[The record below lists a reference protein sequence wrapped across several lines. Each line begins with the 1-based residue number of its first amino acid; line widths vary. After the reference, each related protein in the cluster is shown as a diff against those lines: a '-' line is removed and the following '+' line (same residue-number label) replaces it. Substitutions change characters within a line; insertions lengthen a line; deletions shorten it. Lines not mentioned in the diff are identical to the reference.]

1 MTESA
6 EARISEVPTS
16 APPFFGLRLALANL
30 GLFTALLTPVL
41 VTLAVRIGE
50 VAPETKEASLGLV
63 TAVGAFVA
71 LVANPLFGRLSDRTT
86 ARFGRRRP
94 WLVGG
99 VLAGTAGLALI
110 ALVPS
115 VPVILLGWCLA
126 QLAFNA
132 TLASLTATIP
142 DLVPPADRG
151 RVSGAMG
158 FSQLAAVL
166 LGSGV
171 AALFPQAAAQFLIPA
186 AVAVVIITGFAL
198 TLPDRPAEPGL
209 PAFSVRE
216 FLSSFWVNPVRHPD
230 FGWAWLTR
238 FLVVLGAFAAVPY
251 LAFFLDDRIGVPR
264 DRVVATVGLLAAM
277 TYGLGA
283 LTAALGGWLSD
294 KAGRRKPF
302 VIGAAVLMA
311 AAGVILATAH
321 SLPMVVLAQAVGG
334 IGTGLFFAVDLAL
347 VTQVLPSA
355 GNAAKD
361 LGVINVA
368 NALPQSFGPAV
379 APILLA
385 LGSGKNYTAL
395 YLFAAAAGLI
405 GAALVTRIRSVP

>member
-1 MTESA
+1 
-6 EARISEVPTS
+6 
-16 APPFFGLRLALANL
+16 
-30 GLFTALLTPVL
+30 
-41 VTLAVRIGE
+41 
-50 VAPETKEASLGLV
+50 
-63 TAVGAFVA
+63 
-71 LVANPLFGRLSDRTT
+71 
-86 ARFGRRRP
+86 
-94 WLVGG
+94 
-99 VLAGTAGLALI
+99 LI